1 MSPVL
6 HTHSRGHLTS
16 SLFNFRDRLFPRNL
30 ISSWEKGGWREEQS
44 VHCAGVGGDGQH
56 CPLKSLQESL
66 IDSTTPHSQA
76 SQEMERNTHHQR
88 SLPSNEDRTNGPLET
103 LL

>member
-1 MSPVL
+1 MSLSYTLTLGAILQVCSSTLETDCFHGTSFL
-6 HTHSRGHLTS
+6 HGKKEDGGKS
-16 SLFNFRDRLFPRNL
+16 SLCTAR
-30 ISSWEKGGWREEQS
+30 GW
-44 VHCAGVGGDGQH
+44 GGDGQH